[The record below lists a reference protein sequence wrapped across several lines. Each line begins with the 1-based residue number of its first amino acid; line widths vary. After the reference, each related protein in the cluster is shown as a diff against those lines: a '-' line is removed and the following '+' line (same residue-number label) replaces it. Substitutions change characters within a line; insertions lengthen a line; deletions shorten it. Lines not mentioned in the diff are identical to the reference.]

1 MKQFCKD
8 ILEFL
13 RSEYDDAYRFEI
25 EHCPSKQADVH
36 QTVELS
42 ILAGPGYKIKIK
54 NKSMQYIFNLYVSNE
69 YIGERNQYRWQKEL
83 IDIIEG
89 G

>member
-8 ILEFL
+8 VLEFL

-25 EHCPSKQADVH
+25 ELQLSSDSAH
-36 QTVELS
+36 QVVELS